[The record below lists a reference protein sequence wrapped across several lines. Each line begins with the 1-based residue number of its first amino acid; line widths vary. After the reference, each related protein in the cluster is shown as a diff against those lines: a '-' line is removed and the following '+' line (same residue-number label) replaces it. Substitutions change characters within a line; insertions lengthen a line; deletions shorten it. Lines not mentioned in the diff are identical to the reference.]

1 MCSLANDKFYLLQ
14 DAGMP
19 YPVPYLHVPS
29 LCKLTASSAPT
40 CASTCRAV
48 ESDDPSENDALL
60 SAAEQGQSTH
70 GRFQYF
76 NTFVHAA
83 LIVYELGLLDL
94 VSVKY
99 VSATAGCRASQ
110 QP

>member
-1 MCSLANDKFYLLQ
+1 MFKT
-14 DAGMP
+14 
-19 YPVPYLHVPS
+19 
-29 LCKLTASSAPT
+29 LTASSAST

-48 ESDDPSENDALL
+48 ESDDPSENDGLL

-99 VSATAGCRASQ
+99 VSPIAGCRR
-110 QP
+110 P

>member
-1 MCSLANDKFYLLQ
+1 M
-14 DAGMP
+14 
-19 YPVPYLHVPS
+19 
-29 LCKLTASSAPT
+29 
-40 CASTCRAV
+40 

-99 VSATAGCRASQ
+99 VSPVARSLCTSWACWILS
-110 QP
+110 PLDM